1 MTLDLCDFYIKNFIL
16 TEHKIGIRV
25 IMDVLAE
32 NREPGELSEKLGYR
46 FNHMNLL
53 AKAFRHSSYV
63 NEIGELDVQDNE
75 RLEFLG
81 DAVLDLA
88 ISHIL
93 MEMYP
98 EAREGDLSKFR
109 ASVVNEKTLCQLA
122 RVLQLGELIHLGK
135 GEELTG
141 GREKPSILGN
151 TMEALL
157 GALYLD
163 AGFERTRNIIHELF
177 SPLLGKIDSEE
188 DVDDFKSLLQEYTQA
203 HYKTRPEYFLVKE
216 RGPAHEKT
224 FRVALRLN
232 GDIRAEAE
240 GRSKKEAEQRA
251 AKEVFLC
258 LAKEQ
263 ENL

>member
-1 MTLDLCDFYIKNFIL
+1 
-16 TEHKIGIRV
+16 
-25 IMDVLAE
+25 MDVPSE
-32 NREPGELSEKLGYR
+32 NRDPGELSEKLGHR
-46 FNHMNLL
+46 FNHLNLL
-53 AKAFRHSSYV
+53 AEAFRHSSYV
-63 NEIGELDVQDNE
+63 NEIGELDLQDNE

-109 ASVVNEKTLCQLA
+109 ASVVNEKTLYQFA
-122 RVLQLGELIHLGK
+122 RVLELGDFIHLGK

-141 GREKPSILGN
+141 GREKPSILAN
-151 TMEALL
+151 TVEALL

-163 AGFERTRNIIHELF
+163 AGFVRTRDIIREWFMPVLER
-177 SPLLGKIDSEE
+177 IDSEE
-188 DVDDFKSLLQEYTQA
+188 EVDDFKSLLQEYTQA
-203 HYKTRPEYFLVKE
+203 NFKTRPEYFLVKE

-232 GDIRAEAE
+232 GDILAEAE
-240 GRSKKEAEQRA
+240 GRSKKEAEQKA

-258 LAKEQ
+258 LTKER